1 MECCGNRS
9 GVLELTP
16 LKCSQYTLMG
26 INSSCMHRNL
36 MIQRKLIFI
45 KYTTTVDDFNKK
57 LTINTIIQQN
67 SLGPIRRSS
76 SRSPGVFL
84 CMLRTLNKRRKYI
97 MVRFQ
102 YETCLT

>member
-26 INSSCMHRNL
+26 VDTGINSSYMHRNL

-67 SLGPIRRSS
+67 YKH
-76 SRSPGVFL
+76 VF
-84 CMLRTLNKRRKYI
+84 RAIK
-97 MVRFQ
+97 
-102 YETCLT
+102 